1 MATRARRLAM
11 PLSSLSEHRSGS
23 VEPEQYATDDDL
35 ATRWP
40 SDIIRHRRATLVRSI
55 PTAPQSIPAVDHRRV
70 WAGLAVPA
78 RVRAVERLSVAR
90 EYARR
95 FLPAFGAES
104 AM

>member
-55 PTAPQSIPAVDHRRV
+55 PTAPQSIPEVGHRRA
-70 WAGLAVPA
+70 WAGLAVSV
-78 RVRAVERLSVAR
+78 RVRAVERLRVVR

-95 FLPAFGAES
+95 VLPAFGAES

>member
-1 MATRARRLAM
+1 MRVRRLAM
-11 PLSSLSEHRSGS
+11 LLSGLEPHHSNS
-23 VEPEQYATDDDL
+23 VELEQYATDDDL

-55 PTAPQSIPAVDHRRV
+55 PTAPQSIPAVGHRRV

-78 RVRAVERLSVAR
+78 RVRAVERLRVVR
-90 EYARR
+90 EHAGQ
-95 FLPAFGAES
+95 FFSIFGAES

>member
-1 MATRARRLAM
+1 MRARRLAM
-11 PLSSLSEHRSGS
+11 LLSSLSEHRNGS
-23 VEPEQYATDDDL
+23 VELEQYATNDDL

-40 SDIIRHRRATLVRSI
+40 SGIIRHRRATLAHSI
-55 PTAPQSIPAVDHRRV
+55 PTAPQSIPEVGHRRV

-78 RVRAVERLSVAR
+78 RVRAVERLRVVR

-95 FLPAFGAES
+95 FFPTFGAES

>member
-1 MATRARRLAM
+1 MAARARRLAM

-23 VEPEQYATDDDL
+23 VELEQYATDDDL

-40 SDIIRHRRATLVRSI
+40 SNIIRYRRATLVRSI
-55 PTAPQSIPAVDHRRV
+55 PTAPQSIPAVGHRRV

-95 FLPAFGAES
+95 FLPTFGAES